1 VVKKL
6 GVVYGRARLSR
17 EVERGFWRSIREGM
31 VIEDAALL
39 AGIEKTLGQRWFR
52 QAGGMSPLSLN
63 EPSGRYLSMSER
75 EEIACAVAAK
85 IGVRE
90 IGRQLGR
97 APSTISREIHRG
109 VVRRRTGYRAGI
121 AQAVADR
128 AARRPKPRRLLT
140 NTVLRAIVEDKLG
153 HNWSPQQIADW
164 LPVAFP
170 DDQELRVSHEAIYQA
185 LYVQGR
191 GGLRR
196 ELTVCLRTGRA
207 LRHPHRSAAER
218 RGRIPN
224 MISISE
230 RPAEADDRA
239 VPGHWEGDLIIGTN
253 SRSAIGTLV
262 ERNTRFV
269 MLLHLPNRHG
279 AEEVRDA
286 MLTKI
291 KLLPQHL
298 WLSLTWDQG
307 KEMSL
312 HHEITVAADLPI
324 FFCDPHSP
332 WQRGTNENTNGLLR
346 QYFPK
351 STNLAQHSEQHL
363 DWVAAELNG
372 RPRKTL
378 GGQTPA
384 EAMNALLS
392 SPYQPAVATTS

>member
-1 VVKKL
+1 VSQVHL
-6 GVVYGRARLSR
+6 RRGQPSISR
-17 EVERGFWRSIREGM
+17 EVQRRFWRLIKDGLSIW
-31 VIEDAALL
+31 DA
-39 AGIEKTLGQRWFR
+39 TLVVGVGQMTGRRWFVH
-52 QAGGMSPLSLN
+52 AGGMSPLSLH
-63 EPSGRYLSMSER
+63 ELSGRYLSMDER
-75 EEIACAVAAK
+75 EEIACAVAAHVG
-85 IGVRE
+85 IRE
-90 IGRQLGR
+90 IARRLGR
-97 APSTISREIHRG
+97 APSTISREVHRG
-109 VVRRRTGYRAGI
+109 TSPRRGTGYRAGI
-121 AQAVADR
+121 AQRFAEQR
-128 AARRPKPRRLLT
+128 AARPKPRRLAT
-140 NTVLRAIVEDKLG
+140 NTELRAIVEAKLG
-153 HNWSPQQIADW
+153 HHWSPQQIADW
-164 LPVAFP
+164 LPVEFP
-170 DDQELRVSHEAIYQA
+170 DDLELRVSHEAIYQA

-196 ELTVCLRTGRA
+196 ELAVCLRTGRA
-207 LRHPHRSAAER
+207 LRHPHRQAGER

-269 MLLHLPNRHG
+269 MLLHLPKRHG

-291 KLLPQHL
+291 TELPQHL
-298 WLSLTWDQG
+298 WRSLTWDQG
-307 KEMSL
+307 VEMTL
-312 HHEITVAADLPI
+312 HHEISVAADLPI

-351 STNLAQHSEQHL
+351 STNLSAHSAAHL

-384 EAMNALLS
+384 QAMNELLS
-392 SPYQPAVATTS
+392 NPYEPRVATIA